1 MPRISKEESAA
12 RRDEIIDAC
21 AVLYDARGYHDI
33 TMAQIAE
40 GVSFGR
46 ANIYNYF
53 SCKDEVMLALLQR
66 EHERWADDLDALAAH
81 AAGLSDGEL
90 ADALAKGLEN
100 RVRMLKLLAMNLYDM
115 EQNSSLEALV
125 GLKRAYGRVL
135 ASLRRVLAA
144 AKPAWDE
151 ARAERFTLS
160 FMPFLHGVYP
170 YAFHTEKQLEAMRRV
185 SVEDPGLS
193 VGGMVRAI
201 VPQLLA
207 AEQGEA

>member
-12 RRDEIIDAC
+12 RRDAIIDAC
-21 AVLYDARGYHDI
+21 AALYDARGYHDI

-66 EHERWADDLDALAAH
+66 EHELWADDLDALAAH

-125 GLKRAYGRVL
+125 DLKRAYGRVL
-135 ASLRRVLAA
+135 ASLRGVLAA
-144 AKPAWDE
+144 AEPAWNE
-151 ARAERFTLS
+151 ARAELFTLS

-170 YAFHTEKQLEAMRRV
+170 YAFHTEKQLAAMQRV
-185 SVEDPGLS
+185 GVEDPGLS

>member
-21 AVLYDARGYHDI
+21 AALYDARGYHDI

-66 EHERWADDLDALAAH
+66 EHELWADDLDALAAH

-144 AKPAWDE
+144 AEPAWDE

-170 YAFHTEKQLEAMRRV
+170 YAFHTEKQLAAMQRV
-185 SVEDPGLS
+185 GVEDPGLS
-193 VGGMVRAI
+193 VGGMVRSVAL
-201 VPQLLA
+201 QLLA
-207 AEQGEA
+207 AV